1 MKNKKLAFTLF
12 LLSIIV
18 VYTIFKTV
26 ILNKSDDESLM
37 TTKAVRGT
45 IENLVTA
52 TGTVNPKDYVD
63 VGAQVS
69 GQLKILYVK
78 LGDVVNKGDL
88 LAQTDVTVFQAK
100 VNQSKALLKYQ
111 EAQLKERE
119 AQFELA
125 NILYKR
131 QADLYAQDATSLE
144 MLQNAKLSHD
154 SALAQIAMIKA
165 QIEQTQSSIQA
176 DEANLKYTSIYAPMS
191 GTIVSITAKQGQTL
205 NANQSAPII
214 LQIADLTTMT
224 VKAEVSEADITKLKK
239 GGDVYFKT
247 LGNNRRW
254 NSHLDKI
261 EPTPVVETN
270 VVLYNAL
277 FDVDNSDGKL
287 MTYMTTQVFFVLES
301 ANDTLLLPLAAINMH
316 KKEPTITLLLEDG
329 TRKEQVVKLGISNR
343 VQAQIL
349 EGVNENDVVILNTT
363 KAPSKPNDSMPRM
376 KF

>member
-1 MKNKKLAFTLF
+1 MKKLILLATLLVVGIASYF
-12 LLSIIV
+12 VYSTFIKQKNENGELLSV
-18 VYTIFKTV
+18 KVSKG
-26 ILNKSDDESLM
+26 S
-37 TTKAVRGT
+37 

-52 TGTVNPKDYVD
+52 TGTLNPKDYVD

-69 GQLKILYVK
+69 GQLKVLYVE
-78 LGDVVNKGDL
+78 LGDVVKKGDL
-88 LAQTDVTVFQAK
+88 LAQIDITVFQAK

-125 NILYKR
+125 HILYKR

-144 MLQNAKLSHD
+144 MLQNAKLNHD
-154 SALAQIAMIKA
+154 SALAQIEMIKA

-176 DEANLKYTSIYAPMS
+176 DEANLEYTSIYAPMS

-224 VKAEVSEADITKLKK
+224 VKAEVSEADITKLKQ
-239 GGDVYFKT
+239 GVDVYFKT
-247 LGNNRRW
+247 LGNNRKW

-261 EPTPVVETN
+261 EPTPVIENN

-301 ANDTLLLPLAAINMH
+301 APDALLLPLAAINMN
-316 KKEPTITLLLEDG
+316 KKEPTITLLLENG

-349 EGVNENDVVILNTT
+349 EGVNENDGVALNT
-363 KAPSKPNDSMPRM
+363 SKSTSKTNDSVPRM
-376 KF
+376 RF

>member
-1 MKNKKLAFTLF
+1 
-12 LLSIIV
+12 
-18 VYTIFKTV
+18 
-26 ILNKSDDESLM
+26 M
-37 TTKAVRGT
+37 TAKAVKGN

-69 GQLKILYVK
+69 GQLKVLYVK

-125 NILYKR
+125 HILYKR

-144 MLQNAKLSHD
+144 MLQNAKLNHD

-176 DEANLKYTSIYAPMS
+176 DEANLQYTSIYAPMS

-239 GGDVYFKT
+239 GVDVYLKT
-247 LGNNRRW
+247 LGNNRKW
-254 NSHLDKI
+254 SSHLDKI

-277 FDVDNSDGKL
+277 FDVNNSDGKL

-301 ANDTLLLPLAAINMH
+301 AQDTLLLPLAAINMH
-316 KKEPTITLLLEDG
+316 KKEPTVTLILENG
-329 TRKEQVVKLGISNR
+329 TRKEQAVKIGITNR
-343 VQAQIL
+343 VYAQIL
-349 EGVNENDVVILNTT
+349 EGISENDVVVLNSV
-363 KAPSKPNDSMPRM
+363 KAPTKTNDSMPRM